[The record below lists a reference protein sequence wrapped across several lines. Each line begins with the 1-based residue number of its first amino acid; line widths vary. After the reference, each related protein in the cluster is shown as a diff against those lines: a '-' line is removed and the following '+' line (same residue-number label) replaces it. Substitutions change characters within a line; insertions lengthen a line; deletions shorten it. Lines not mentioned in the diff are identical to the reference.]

1 MKVVI
6 TVEEFDPS
14 KGYLEYYLAREL
26 TKRGHKVFV
35 FTFGSRKRILREKL
49 DEGFEVI
56 RMPRVITAIGM
67 NLPGI
72 REIVYVLRFIKKEKP
87 DIIHCQPLYSP
98 LSLIL
103 INCNYLSPSKI
114 VGSLITGEYLIN
126 SAIANLKYALAKIIT
141 EHFLRNKTTSFFVIN
156 DGWKKIT
163 LRLFNIPDLKIKE
176 IPLGADAELFKPDA
190 ETRNTV
196 RKLLGLFPDDLVVVY
211 SGKIIQSKK
220 LETLFKALAPLIRQN
235 QKVKLLLVGTGGSL
249 YRKHLEELASRLGI
263 SNNVIFHSWVSRTKL
278 PDFYNASDIAVWPG
292 SVSISIIEAASVG
305 LPLIIKRSSI
315 TNFAIANG
323 NGFAFEHDNVKEL
336 NECLEKLA
344 TNHKL
349 RKEMGKKSRLL
360 VEQKLNWKNIAN
372 LYVGAYQGAP
382 PK

>member
-1 MKVVI
+1 MKIVI
-6 TVEEFDPS
+6 VVEEFNPS

-26 TKRGHKVFV
+26 TKRSHKVFV

-114 VGSLITGEYLIN
+114 VGSLITGEYSIN
-126 SAIANLKYALAKIIT
+126 SAIANLKYAFAKIIT
-141 EHFLRNKTTSFFVIN
+141 EHLLKNKTASFFVIN

-176 IPLGADAELFKPDA
+176 IPLGADAELFKPDDQ
-190 ETRNTV
+190 TRNTM
-196 RKLLGLFPDDLVVVY
+196 RNQLGLFPDDLVVVY

-220 LETLFKALAPLIRQN
+220 LETLFQALAPIIRQN
-235 QKVKLLLVGTGGSL
+235 QKVKLLLVGTGDSL
-249 YRKHLEELASRLGI
+249 YRKRLEELASRLGI
-263 SNNVIFHSWVSRTKL
+263 SYNVIFNSWVTRTKL

-305 LPLIIKRSSI
+305 LPVIIKRSPI
-315 TNFAIANG
+315 TSFAIANG
-323 NGFAFEHDNVKEL
+323 NGFAFELGNVDELRAKLITLIDNE
-336 NECLEKLA
+336 E
-344 TNHKL
+344 L
-349 RKEMGKKSRLL
+349 RKEMGRRSRYL
-360 VEQKLNWKNIAN
+360 VEHRLNWESVAKQYLRIYKM
-372 LYVGAYQGAP
+372 L
-382 PK
+382 